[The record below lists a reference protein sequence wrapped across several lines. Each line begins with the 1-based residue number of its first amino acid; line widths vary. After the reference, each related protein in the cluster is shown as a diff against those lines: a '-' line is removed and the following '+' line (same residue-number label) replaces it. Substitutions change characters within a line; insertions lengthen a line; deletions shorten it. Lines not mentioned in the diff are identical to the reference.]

1 MQCVR
6 GAGSGE
12 KKLQLALKTTISSA
26 HGGTAATLAPS
37 LQHDLLSSPGTAA
50 YSWLRRVISWAVAP
64 SQPPPHLDLALLL
77 PAPGHA
83 KGGEHRLGFASILSQ
98 SALLLRGTGVRSGL
112 GVNAFKQLHLNIKSN
127 LPPPFGTGA
136 FADEKCLHAL
146 PTNCRVSATLAVGRA
161 ARVTPHVRA
170 SAELPWAMRGAVS
183 GRVRAGQRPGLGRA
197 FACANFDCSRRQS
210 AWKRASR
217 AGAEWLVAGIMCGWA
232 EVRVGGRWGATRVVR
247 PAGDCACSR

>member
-1 MQCVR
+1 MQCLR

-64 SQPPPHLDLALLL
+64 CQPPPHLDLALLL

-112 GVNAFKQLHLNIKSN
+112 RVNAFIQAAALEYQV
-127 LPPPFGTGA
+127 LPPP
-136 FADEKCLHAL
+136 LLVQAL
-146 PTNCRVSATLAVGRA
+146 SQSLTNSVCARA
-161 ARVTPHVRA
+161 
-170 SAELPWAMRGAVS
+170 
-183 GRVRAGQRPGLGRA
+183 
-197 FACANFDCSRRQS
+197 
-210 AWKRASR
+210 
-217 AGAEWLVAGIMCGWA
+217 
-232 EVRVGGRWGATRVVR
+232 
-247 PAGDCACSR
+247 

>member
-1 MQCVR
+1 LQCLR

-64 SQPPPHLDLALLL
+64 CQPPPHLDLALLL

-127 LPPPFGTGA
+127 LPPPFWSSALAEPDELYQCVACSCSEYGGSRPARAYPDHRATGA
-136 FADEKCLHAL
+136 
-146 PTNCRVSATLAVGRA
+146 
-161 ARVTPHVRA
+161 
-170 SAELPWAMRGAVS
+170 S
-183 GRVRAGQRPGLGRA
+183 G
-197 FACANFDCSRRQS
+197 C
-210 AWKRASR
+210 
-217 AGAEWLVAGIMCGWA
+217 
-232 EVRVGGRWGATRVVR
+232 
-247 PAGDCACSR
+247 